1 MSLPEIVVYS
11 KPACCLCDK
20 VKAQLSKLREKHSFA
35 WQEVNILGDASIYEK
50 FKDEIPV
57 IFVNGKKAFKY
68 HLDERRFIRL
78 LKAAACD
85 DCGDGAPANH
95 PGL

>member
-11 KPACCLCDK
+11 KPACCLCEK
-20 VKAQLSKLREKHSFA
+20 VKAQLAKLREKHSFE

-78 LKAAACD
+78 LEAAAD
-85 DCGDGAPANH
+85 TDCEGRASANH

>member
-20 VKAQLSKLREKHSFA
+20 VKAQLAKLREKHSFA
-35 WQEVNILGDASIYEK
+35 WKEVNILEDASTYEK
-50 FKDEIPV
+50 FKGEIPV

-68 HLDERRFIRL
+68 RLDERRLIRL
-78 LKAAACD
+78 LKAAD
-85 DCGDGAPANH
+85 DEGRENHISSNH